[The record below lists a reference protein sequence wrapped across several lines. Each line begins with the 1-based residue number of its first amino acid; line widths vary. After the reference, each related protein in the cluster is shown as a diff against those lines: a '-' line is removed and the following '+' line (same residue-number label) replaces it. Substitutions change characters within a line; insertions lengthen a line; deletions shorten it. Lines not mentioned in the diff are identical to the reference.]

1 VKNAACPVP
10 GCHYVSRFVHR
21 HIYNP
26 GHPPEAHRL
35 CERHDRLYWRLMGM
49 RLQPTL
55 TMLANP
61 PAHET
66 QEEGGSDE

>member
-1 VKNAACPVP
+1 MNNPVCAVP
-10 GCHYVSRFVHR
+10 GCGQPTTVVNR
-21 HIYNP
+21 HIYT
-26 GHPPEAHRL
+26 GGAPEARRL
-35 CERHDRLYWRLMGM
+35 CEQHDKLYWRLMGM

-66 QEEGGSDE
+66 QEEGDDE